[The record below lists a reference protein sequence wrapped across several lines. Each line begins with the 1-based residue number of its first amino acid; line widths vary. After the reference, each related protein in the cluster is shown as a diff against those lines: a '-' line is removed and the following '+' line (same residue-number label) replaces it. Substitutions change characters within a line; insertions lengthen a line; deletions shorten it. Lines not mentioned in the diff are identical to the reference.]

1 MKTGKRILVID
12 DDDLFRRSIVRVLK
26 DHYEVS
32 EADTAKAGLSLL
44 DDTTPDVIFLDIFLP
59 DSTDLEV
66 LRKIRE
72 RRPAAH
78 VIMLTAVADIP
89 MVVESIKLG
98 AYNYV
103 TKPVDLDK
111 LLLVTRRSL
120 ESAEMQ
126 QELQQF
132 RELQSITNRMVGD
145 SPVLDR
151 IRREIQI
158 VAKSDSTVLIHGET
172 GTGKELV
179 ARAIHAASSRA
190 DGPFVAVNCGAIPK
204 DLIESEFFGHAK
216 GAFTGA
222 VKDEMGKF
230 QLAHRGTILLDE
242 IGELPLEAQVRLLRV
257 LETQEF
263 YPVGGRQIIR
273 VDARVLAS
281 TNRNLHEM
289 VDNNLFREDLYFRIN
304 VYPISIPPLRDR
316 REDILVLA
324 EYYMRIYNKSLGKKY
339 REISQEAREILLRY
353 PWKGNVREVRNAIER
368 IVLSGERE
376 VMVPEDLHFL
386 EMQPETDL
394 TAASPHAEGL
404 DVELQ
409 DMERKRILQTL
420 AAVQGDRIQA
430 AEMLKLSLPSFIYRL
445 KRLGITS
452 EAGARRK

>member
-1 MKTGKRILVID
+1 
-12 DDDLFRRSIVRVLK
+12 
-26 DHYEVS
+26 
-32 EADTAKAGLSLL
+32 
-44 DDTTPDVIFLDIFLP
+44 
-59 DSTDLEV
+59 
-66 LRKIRE
+66 
-72 RRPAAH
+72 
-78 VIMLTAVADIP
+78 
-89 MVVESIKLG
+89 
-98 AYNYV
+98 
-103 TKPVDLDK
+103 
-111 LLLVTRRSL
+111 
-120 ESAEMQ
+120 
-126 QELQQF
+126 
-132 RELQSITNRMVGD
+132 
-145 SPVLDR
+145 
-151 IRREIQI
+151 
-158 VAKSDSTVLIHGET
+158 
-172 GTGKELV
+172 
-179 ARAIHAASSRA
+179 
-190 DGPFVAVNCGAIPK
+190 
-204 DLIESEFFGHAK
+204 
-216 GAFTGA
+216 
-222 VKDEMGKF
+222 MGKF

-324 EYYMRIYNKSLGKKY
+324 EYYMRIYNKALGKKY

-368 IVLSGERE
+368 IVLSGDKE
-376 VMVPEDLHFL
+376 VMMPEELHFL
-386 EMQPETDL
+386 EMQPETEL
-394 TAASPHAEGL
+394 TTASPHSKGL

-420 AAVQGDRIQA
+420 AVVQGDRTRA
-430 AEMLKLSLPSFIYRL
+430 AEMLKLSLPSFTYRL